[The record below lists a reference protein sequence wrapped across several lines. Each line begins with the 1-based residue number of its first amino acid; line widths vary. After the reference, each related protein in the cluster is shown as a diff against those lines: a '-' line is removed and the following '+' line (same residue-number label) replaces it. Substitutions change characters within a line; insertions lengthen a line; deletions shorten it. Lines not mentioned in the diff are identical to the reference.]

1 MLKNIFFVF
10 ILSGLLLFISCSTY
24 IIHLQS
30 FKEQFDGMDTSKLI
44 DVIVQGPMYEKYHY
58 RANSISTIQ
67 CRDKDDVPSELQNS
81 PSIEARFTYGYKHKR
96 VVFYF
101 DKLYISNGSLVGCQS
116 RFISSMTKTIPL
128 DSITKIEVQDGKKK
142 FTYVNR

>member
-1 MLKNIFFVF
+1 MFASERPWELRPEVSLCLNFAFFALIKKNMLKNIFFVF

-81 PSIEARFTYGYKHKR
+81 PSIEARFTYG
-96 VVFYF
+96 
-101 DKLYISNGSLVGCQS
+101 
-116 RFISSMTKTIPL
+116 
-128 DSITKIEVQDGKKK
+128 
-142 FTYVNR
+142 

>member
-10 ILSGLLLFISCSTY
+10 ILSGFFLLNSCSTY
-24 IIHLQS
+24 TIPVQS
-30 FKEQFDGMDTSKLI
+30 FKEQFEGMDTSKLI
-44 DVIVQGPMYEKYHY
+44 DVVVQGPMYERYHY
-58 RANSISTIQ
+58 KANTISTIQ
-67 CRDKDDVPSELQNS
+67 CRDKDDIPSEMQNS

-101 DKLYISNGSLVGCQS
+101 DKLYISNGYLVGCRS

-142 FTYVNR
+142 FTYVNK